1 MIVENTPDRSR
12 VPLLRISSRAYEH
25 PSDRTALT
33 AMRAVPGFDAV
44 LRAMSGVVR
53 ERSLRLLFLAST
65 VRASDRQFRHLH
77 HLVVDG
83 ARILDLSGTPEVFVE
98 NSPTPSAMTLGM
110 DQPFLVVS
118 TALLDLLDEEELRFV
133 VGHELG
139 HVLSGH
145 AVYRTM
151 LFQLAGL
158 ATRLAWVPLGSW
170 GVRAVVLAL
179 EEWSRKSELSCD
191 RAGLLAGQDPGAAL
205 RALMKTAGGSRAGEM
220 DVDAFLAQAVEY
232 EAAGDIRDGVLKLL
246 MLRGRWHP
254 FAAVRAGELR
264 TWVSSGAYQEILAG
278 DYPRRDDDPRASWR
292 DDVAAAAKSYRDT
305 VNNSAD
311 PLMRVVKDLGG
322 GVGEAGQRLFD
333 RFARRD

>member
-1 MIVENTPDRSR
+1 VDTTPDRSR

-25 PSDRTALT
+25 PADRSALT

-53 ERSLRLLFLAST
+53 ERSLRLLFLASS

-83 ARILDLSGTPEVFVE
+83 ARILDLPATPEVFVT
-98 NSPTPSAMTLGM
+98 NDPRPQAMTLGI
-110 DQPFLVVS
+110 DTPFIVLS
-118 TALLDLLDEEELRFV
+118 TGLLDLLDEEEQRFV

-145 AVYRTM
+145 AVYGTM

-191 RAGLLAGQDPGAAL
+191 RAGVLAGQDPRAAL
-205 RALMKTAGGSRAGEM
+205 RALMKMAGGSHAAEM
-220 DVDAFLAQAVEY
+220 DVEAFLAQAAEY
-232 EAAGDIRDGVLKLL
+232 DAAGDIRDGVLKLL
-246 MLRGRWHP
+246 SLRGRWHP
-254 FAAVRAGELR
+254 FTAVRAGEVQR
-264 TWVSSGAYQEILAG
+264 WVASGAYEQILAG
-278 DYPRRDDDPRASWR
+278 SYPRRDDDPQASWR
-292 DDVAAAAKSYRDT
+292 EDVAAAAAPT
-305 VNNSAD
+305 AT
-311 PLMRVVKDLGG
+311 P
-322 GVGEAGQRLFD
+322 
-333 RFARRD
+333 